1 MKPGHT
7 YWSQG
12 PIVERHIATS
22 IASPADVLRVSSR
35 ILAPLINSYCI
46 QTVTR
51 RKQTYI
57 NFHGFFDDAWDADRT
72 LSKNRYSTRRN
83 QRTIREKTVISHDF
97 FRCFGHRGSKD
108 LDSLQGRRFL
118 RVRECFARESAML
131 NSKREEKIGRVKR
144 SGVGGEGREE
154 ETPAVTRR
162 KQTYI
167 NFHGFFDDAW
177 DADRTLSKNRYS
189 TRRNQRTIREKTVI
203 SHDFFRCFGHR
214 GSKDLDSMQGGRF
227 LRACECSARESAML
241 KLEKRGENGASQKG
255 RGTGRGERR
264 ENACPKTLW
273 KWETLGKISRAWPL
287 FRKWIVDQSTHRV
300 QRRCVCR

>member
-22 IASPADVLRVSSR
+22 ITSPADVLRVSSR

-51 RKQTYI
+51 WKQTYI

-97 FRCFGHRGSKD
+97 FRCFGHTGSKD
-108 LDSLQGRRFL
+108 LDSL
-118 RVRECFARESAML
+118 
-131 NSKREEKIGRVKR
+131 
-144 SGVGGEGREE
+144 
-154 ETPAVTRR
+154 
-162 KQTYI
+162 
-167 NFHGFFDDAW
+167 
-177 DADRTLSKNRYS
+177 
-189 TRRNQRTIREKTVI
+189 
-203 SHDFFRCFGHR
+203 
-214 GSKDLDSMQGGRF
+214 QGGRF

-255 RGTGRGERR
+255 RGRGRGERR
-264 ENACPKTLW
+264 ENACSKTLW